1 MRWPLRATG
10 HIRGVSAR
18 CRADARTAAPA
29 VVELAEVAAGL
40 PVRCGPAVPSPPPHP
55 DQPRPLAGPG
65 GAVSDDEPVHLR
77 GRDGMCVGRRARLV
91 PYPCRQVEW
100 VTGQR
105 ARAAAA
111 RFPGVRG

>member
-1 MRWPLRATG
+1 M
-10 HIRGVSAR
+10 
-18 CRADARTAAPA
+18 
-29 VVELAEVAAGL
+29 
-40 PVRCGPAVPSPPPHP
+40 
-55 DQPRPLAGPG
+55 
-65 GAVSDDEPVHLR
+65 SDDEPVHLR